1 MKFHKLRLQ
10 SQLILLVGITMI
22 FVFWGMFFATRYL
35 VGELNNE
42 ILIKTTSDVNLSIE
56 NVVISNAKRLSNLSK
71 THSNWTELVEAT
83 DRNDLDW
90 IHSNATAYLVE
101 DSTYEVDLIYLKNA
115 INGFTEAYGPLPE
128 ELYTQMY
135 AHLGDNLTE
144 SDLVSF
150 FVTYNES
157 HYVISITPLTNSETT
172 KTYGFMAVGRQVDN
186 AIKNVI
192 SEQFKNIADVSV
204 TYIPSKEPQITH
216 LHFDNLSHY
225 LSAHIKTQVSNL
237 QLSFMILDS
246 SNQVIYVILGLLVL
260 GMIVLLYMLLKISNN
275 FRTSIDQIK
284 SITYSDYST
293 KMNLSFSQDFY
304 ELSECINNLS
314 DQLSKRDQDINRN
327 YMEIISILVKTL
339 EEVDY
344 YTKGHSERVSHYS
357 VELAK
362 AIHFTDIETVKLSG
376 LLHDVGKVTVDINI
390 LNKPGKLSETE
401 FDEIKKHPVT
411 GSNILEMSSVFDP
424 ILDIVKY
431 HHERVDGKGYPEG
444 LTLNEIPV
452 GAKIVALADVFDS
465 LTSKRSYRDPMTV
478 EEALQII
485 QEGSGTHFDSDLAEV
500 FIQIAPEAYQT
511 WSLLNTPPNVDELI
525 LEVGRVMNEHLENKG
540 N

>member
-42 ILIKTTSDVNLSIE
+42 ILIKTTSDVDLSIE

-444 LTLNEIPV
+444 LTMNEIPV

>member
-42 ILIKTTSDVNLSIE
+42 ILIKTTSDVDLSIE